1 VGLIAA
7 ILGATLAA
15 LFTWTT
21 ATGGADTTRWMG
33 GELGLKNLGTLP
45 LDRVGKPR
53 AEAAL
58 IR

>member
-1 VGLIAA
+1 
-7 ILGATLAA
+7 
-15 LFTWTT
+15 
-21 ATGGADTTRWMG
+21 MG